1 MWSHLDDLGGESS
14 QTSASSSVK
23 WAQHSL
29 SVSQSSVI
37 LPSLKNGE
45 CLPGMGLRLG
55 TRRVTKTQ
63 QMQQLLSWDLKMLV
77 KVAPKNRTDSSI
89 LRQSGQRTSGT
100 GLPGLEF

>member
-1 MWSHLDDLGGESS
+1 MWSHLDDPGGESS

-63 QMQQLLSWDLKMLV
+63 HYAAVAVLGLKNV
-77 KVAPKNRTDSSI
+77 
-89 LRQSGQRTSGT
+89 GQGC
-100 GLPGLEF
+100 P